1 MASRDTRQTQALLQ
15 RLHDGELEGA
25 HRAEAD
31 ALAKTPE
38 GAALLG
44 ALEEISE
51 AVRVTERV
59 IWEAAEAPDAGV
71 VAATAWEA
79 EDALELADLAPL
91 LERFHDG
98 EAGEEEAE
106 LVLALIEERE
116 DVVAYLSSLDEIG
129 ESLRVVGDEI
139 GEPVVFDGFFAGV
152 MARLQEEGAAGAV
165 EEAEEEEEAE
175 AAEVITFPG
184 ATTRERPAFNTEDH
198 RVLLYR
204 AHDGVASAEELRQV
218 AAWRELDEEVAATL
232 DALEELRLACV
243 VSVEMAQ
250 ERADLSHLWPNV
262 RDALAGELDGKVVP
276 LAPRRDDAAAEV
288 TPAPWW
294 QTQRQGLI
302 AIAAAVLAVMGFIAY
317 DQTRGP
323 QQIIERKTVVIVDSV
338 ESAPNAS
345 VMVSAPMPEGDAL
358 APMTTT
364 GPSISS
370 PDRPAEEPTIIWLI
384 DAEEEPAPSAA
395 KPDAPKPTKKPLTG
409 RPI

>member
-51 AVRVTERV
+51 AVRITERV
-59 IWEAAEAPDAGV
+59 IWEAAEAPEAGV
-71 VAATAWEA
+71 VATTAWEA

-98 EAGEEEAE
+98 EASDEEAE

-139 GEPVVFDGFFAGV
+139 GEPVAFDGFFEGV
-152 MARLQEEGAAGAV
+152 MARLQEEDAAGV
-165 EEAEEEEEAE
+165 DEEDE
-175 AAEVITFPG
+175 AAEVIAFPG
-184 ATTRERPAFNTEDH
+184 ATTRERPAFRAEDH

-204 AHDGVASAEELRQV
+204 AHDGVASEEELRQV
-218 AAWRELDEEVAATL
+218 AAWREMDEEVAATL

-345 VMVSAPMPEGDAL
+345 VMVSAPMPEGDTL
-358 APMTTT
+358 RPMTTT

-370 PDRPAEEPTIIWLI
+370 PDKPAEEPTIIWLI
-384 DAEEEPAPSAA
+384 DAEEEPAPSTA
-395 KPDAPKPTKKPLTG
+395 KPDAKQPTKTPLTG

>member
-1 MASRDTRQTQALLQ
+1 MASRDTKQTQTLLQ

-51 AVRVTERV
+51 AVRVTERI
-59 IWEAAEAPDAGV
+59 IWEGAEAPEAGV
-71 VAATAWEA
+71 IAATARDHA
-79 EDALELADLAPL
+79 EDELDLVELAPL

-98 EAGEEEAE
+98 EATEEEAE

-116 DVVAYLSSLDEIG
+116 EVVAYLSSLDEIG

-139 GEPVVFDGFFAGV
+139 GEPVGFDGFFAGV
-152 MARLQEEGAAGAV
+152 MARLQAEDGEDG
-165 EEAEEEEEAE
+165 EDEA
-175 AAEVITFPG
+175 AAEVIAFPG
-184 ATTRERPAFNTEDH
+184 ATTRERPAFCAEDH

-204 AHDGVASAEELRQV
+204 AHDGVATAEELRQV
-218 AAWRELDEEVAATL
+218 AAWRELDDEVAATL

-262 RDALAGELDGKVVP
+262 REALAGELDGKVVA
-276 LAPRRDDAAAEV
+276 LAPRRAEAAAEV
-288 TPAPWW
+288 NPAPWW
-294 QTQRQGLI
+294 QTQRQSVI
-302 AIAAAVLAVMGFIAY
+302 ALAAAVLAVMGFIAY

-345 VMVSAPMPEGDAL
+345 VMVSAPMPDTGSL
-358 APMTTT
+358 QPMTTT
-364 GPSISS
+364 GPSIGSAT
-370 PDRPAEEPTIIWLI
+370 PAAEEPTIIWLI
-384 DAEEEPAPSAA
+384 DAEEEPAPAKGDA
-395 KPDAPKPTKKPLTG
+395 KPPASKSPATTPSTG